1 MSNFQDISEAQSKLI
16 FSRINNSERNI
27 GLINASFEKMLKK
40 ENKICNK
47 VDEIANKFKQI
58 SGDETF
64 DESFSKMFEHMS
76 NTMVQLADIKAI
88 KIERIEEK
96 LLPDLMQCELFCK
109 QTRDEAKNLI
119 VLRDFELNKK
129 SQITLNKKAKKNILT
144 ENEVM
149 LSNIQISKM
158 LKELLSMTEKFE
170 ARKFD
175 DFKQFILNFIL
186 IEMKCFASGIEI
198 LTSAYEDISNIDE
211 RSEVCSINFLITNL
225 INFNIF

>member
-16 FSRINNSERNI
+16 FSRISNSERNI

-47 VDEIANKFKQI
+47 VDEIANKFKYI

-76 NTMVQLADIKAI
+76 NTVVQLADIKAI

-96 LLPDLMQCELFCK
+96 LLPDLMQCELICK
-109 QTRDEAKNLI
+109 KTRDEAKHLI
-119 VLRDFELNKK
+119 ALRDFELNKK
-129 SQITLNKKAKKNILT
+129 SQITLHKKAKKNILT

-149 LSNIQISKM
+149 LSNIQISKV

-170 ARKFD
+170 AQKFD
-175 DFKQFILNFIL
+175 DFKQFLLNFIL
-186 IEMKCFASGIEI
+186 IEMKYFASGIEI

-211 RSEVCSINFLITNL
+211 RSEVC
-225 INFNIF
+225 

>member
-47 VDEIANKFKQI
+47 VDEIANKFKYI

-96 LLPDLMQCELFCK
+96 LLPDLMQCELICK
-109 QTRDEAKNLI
+109 KTRDEAKNLI
-119 VLRDFELNKK
+119 ALRDFELNKK
-129 SQITLNKKAKKNILT
+129 SQITLHKKAKKNILT

-149 LSNIQISKM
+149 LSNIQISKV

-170 ARKFD
+170 AQKFD
-175 DFKQFILNFIL
+175 DFKQFLLNFIL
-186 IEMKCFASGIEI
+186 IEMKYFTSGIEI
-198 LTSAYEDISNIDE
+198 LTSAYEDISSIDE
-211 RSEVCSINFLITNL
+211 RSEVC
-225 INFNIF
+225 